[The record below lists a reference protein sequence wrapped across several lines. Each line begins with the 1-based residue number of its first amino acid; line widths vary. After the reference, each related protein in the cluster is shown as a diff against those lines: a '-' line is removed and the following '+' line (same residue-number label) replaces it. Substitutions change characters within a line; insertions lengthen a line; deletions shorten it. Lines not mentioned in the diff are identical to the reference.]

1 MDWRS
6 MESSDSNSK
15 IDIKTFIPGKII
27 CIGMNYKSHIQE
39 QDGRFPEK
47 PVLFAKSNSS
57 IIKNGENIIYPAQ
70 TAQLDYEAEL
80 AVIISKKMKNVS
92 KDKVPE
98 YIYGYTVMN
107 DITARDCQKSDGQWF
122 RSKSFDTFAPIG
134 PEIILKEDLPDAQN
148 LTLKSYVNGELRQN
162 SNTSDMIFK
171 INELISFISMSQTL
185 ERGDLISTG
194 TPAGVGIF
202 MKEKK
207 LLRPGDEIVCEIEK
221 IGVLINKVKAE

>member
-1 MDWRS
+1 MDRRS
-6 MESSDSNSK
+6 MESNDGNSR

-70 TAQLDYEAEL
+70 TSQLDYEAEL
-80 AVIISKKMKNVS
+80 AVIINKKMKNVS
-92 KDKVPE
+92 KDNVPE

-134 PEIILKEDLPDAQN
+134 PEIILKDDLPDAQN
-148 LTLKSYVNGELRQN
+148 LNLKSYVNGELRQN

-221 IGVLINKVKAE
+221 IGVLINKVTAE

>member
-1 MDWRS
+1 
-6 MESSDSNSK
+6 MELSECNSR

-27 CIGMNYKSHIQE
+27 CVGMNYKSHILE

-70 TAQLDYEAEL
+70 TTQLDYEVEL
-80 AVIISKKMKNVS
+80 AVIIGKKMKNIAESQVQ
-92 KDKVPE
+92 E
-98 YIYGYTVMN
+98 FIYGYTVMN

-134 PEIILKEDLPDAQN
+134 PEIILRENLPDAQN
-148 LTLKSYVNGELRQN
+148 LTLKSYVNGEMRQN

-207 LLRPGDEIVCEIEK
+207 LLMPGDEIVCEIEK
-221 IGVLINKVKAE
+221 IGTLTNKVKADE

>member
-1 MDWRS
+1 
-6 MESSDSNSK
+6 MESSESNSM
-15 IDIKTFIPGKII
+15 IDIKTYIPGKII
-27 CIGMNYKSHIQE
+27 CVGMNYKSHILE

-70 TAQLDYEAEL
+70 TTQLDYEVEL
-80 AVIISKKMKNVS
+80 AVIIGKKMKNITES
-92 KDKVPE
+92 QVPDF
-98 YIYGYTVMN
+98 IYGYTVMN

-122 RSKSFDTFAPIG
+122 RAKSFDTFAPIG
-134 PEIILKEDLPDAQN
+134 PEIILKENLTNAQN
-148 LTLKSYVNGELRQN
+148 LNLKSYVNGELRQN
-162 SNTSDMIFK
+162 ANTSDMIFK

-207 LLRPGDEIVCEIEK
+207 LLKPGDEIVCEIEK
-221 IGVLINKVKAE
+221 IGILVNKVKD

>member
-1 MDWRS
+1 
-6 MESSDSNSK
+6 MEPSESNSRF
-15 IDIKTFIPGKII
+15 DIETFVPGKLI
-27 CIGMNYKSHIQE
+27 CVGMNYRSHMLE

-70 TAQLDYEAEL
+70 TIQLDYEVEL
-80 AVIISKKMKNVS
+80 AVIISKKMKNIAES
-92 KDKVPE
+92 QVPDF
-98 YIYGYTVMN
+98 IYGFTIMN
-107 DITARDCQKSDGQWF
+107 DVTARDCQKSDGQWF

-134 PEIILKEDLPDAQN
+134 PTIILKENLTDVQN
-148 LTLKSYVNGELRQN
+148 LNLKSYVNGELRQN
-162 SNTSDMIFK
+162 SNTSEMIFK
-171 INELISFISMSQTL
+171 INELLSFISMSMTL

-221 IGVLINKVKAE
+221 IGILVNKVKSEE

>member
-1 MDWRS
+1 
-6 MESSDSNSK
+6 MESSESNNR
-15 IDIKTFIPGKII
+15 IDIKTFVPGKLI
-27 CIGMNYKSHIQE
+27 CVGMNYKSHILE

-47 PVLFAKSNSS
+47 PVLFAKSISS
-57 IIKNGENIIYPAQ
+57 IIKNGENIIYPEQ
-70 TAQLDYEAEL
+70 TTQLDYEVEL
-80 AVIISKKMKNVS
+80 AVIIGKRMKNIAES
-92 KDKVPE
+92 RVPDF
-98 YIYGYTVMN
+98 IYGYTVMN

-134 PEIILKEDLPDAQN
+134 PEIILKENLTDAQN
-148 LTLKSYVNGELRQN
+148 LNLKSYVNGEMRQN

-171 INELISFISMSQTL
+171 INELISFISMSMTL

-207 LLRPGDEIVCEIEK
+207 LLMPGDEIVCEIEK
-221 IGVLINKVKAE
+221 IGTLVNKVAAKVK